1 VASTDGWLT
10 RQIRDTVTLF
20 KNSYF
25 TFDRR
30 TLGLTRICLGFY
42 LLMDLFRRTG
52 DWNAMFADTGVLPNW
67 LILNRGPNSGF
78 TFVGGFT
85 TSGELAGLW
94 AVIFLTYVCVLVGYR
109 TKVAQVLSLVF
120 VTSMNGR
127 VLLIENGG
135 YVVQNLLLLW
145 TCFMPLGDR
154 FSVDAMRASLRG
166 KRERNA
172 DELNDRSDLLE
183 DFRLKPWVGFVGLVI
198 CLQIAA
204 VYYFN
209 VVHKTGPDWKKWFT
223 AVHYVMYVDRM
234 VTPLIGQVREYV
246 PFWAYRAMT
255 FAVISSEA
263 ALPFCVLL
271 PQVSI
276 FGLDVKK
283 WLRRLAILLMNFL
296 HIGFGST
303 FVLGP
308 FAWALCVFSILL
320 FSYEDWEVTIRT
332 TRRTHRARTIVVD
345 PGSGAALLAC
355 RVLVRMDRFGLLDF
369 AEATTKEER
378 APGFAVR
385 RPDGSLVSGAAAL
398 ADAIA
403 ALPVGPAFAWLVRY
417 PPFGPLVDLAMR
429 RARGKASR
437 FFGLTT
443 EPAQATPRAPIAFR
457 LKKVGRVLSELACMV
472 MFVGAINQALVE
484 LWSTKKWWGDV
495 IKAANDKHGW
505 HLEAQPEYTRVLAHK
520 MRFLQGWFMFSPN
533 PVKDDG
539 TIIVDAITVDGRHV
553 DPFWN
558 QPPNFD
564 LLNAKSFG
572 YNQIWS
578 DCFNRIH
585 SNGNRSYRD
594 SMIGYMRRLPIRTGH
609 PNDALESGEVYW
621 VKDMNPRFGT
631 TKSYAYGKELLFT
644 FGKDGGSRDAP
655 KNP

>member
-1 VASTDGWLT
+1 MASTDGWLT

-67 LILNRGPNSGF
+67 LVLNRGPNSGF
-78 TFVGGFT
+78 TFVASFT
-85 TSGELAGLW
+85 TSWELAALW
-94 AVIFLTYVCVLVGYR
+94 SVIFVTYVCVLLGYR
-109 TKVAQVLSLVF
+109 TKLAQVMSLVF

-154 FSVDAMRASLRG
+154 FSVDAMRASLRS
-166 KRERNA
+166 KRERTA
-172 DELNDRSDLLE
+172 DDLNDRSGLIE
-183 DFRLKPWVGFVGLVI
+183 DFRLKPFIGFVGFVLV
-198 CLQIAA
+198 LQIAA

-255 FAVISSEA
+255 FAVVSSEA

-276 FGLDVKK
+276 FGLDVRK

-320 FSYEDWEVTIRT
+320 FSYEDWEVSIRT
-332 TRRTHRARTIVVD
+332 MRRTHRARQVVFD
-345 PGSGAALLAC
+345 GASGAALLFC
-355 RVLVRMDRFGLLDF
+355 RIVVRMDRFGLLEI
-369 AEATTKEER
+369 AEASNGAER
-378 APGFAVR
+378 EHGIAVR
-385 RPDGSLVSGAAAL
+385 RPDGTLVTGAAAL
-398 ADAIA
+398 ADIVA
-403 ALPVGPAFAWLVRY
+403 ALPTGPSFAWLLRV
-417 PPFGPLVDLAMR
+417 PPFRTLADVVMR
-429 RARGKASR
+429 GARGRASR
-437 FFGLTT
+437 FFGLTADPGT
-443 EPAQATPRAPIAFR
+443 DTPRAPLVLH
-457 LKKVGRVLSELACMV
+457 LKKVGRVLSELACMA
-472 MFVGAINQALVE
+472 MFVGAMNQALVE
-484 LWSTKKWWGDV
+484 LWSTKKWWGEV
-495 IKAANDKHGW
+495 IKSTNEKHGW

-558 QPPNFD
+558 ATPNFD
-564 LLNAKSFG
+564 LTNAKSFG

-578 DCFNRIH
+578 DYFNRIH
-585 SNGNRSYRD
+585 SNGNRNYRD
-594 SMIGYMRRLPIRTGH
+594 SMIEYMRRLPIRTGH
-609 PNDALESGEVYW
+609 ENDALASGEVYW

-644 FGKDGGSRDAP
+644 FGKEGGSRDAP
-655 KNP
+655 KP